1 MANKF
6 KYYLNQDGSFVIEN
20 YNLAPTF
27 SSFFPGISGVKGIPM
42 WAYYVNRGQGICT
55 FGIKNKNYAIME
67 FYPANV
73 SYNLVNTFGFRTF
86 LKIKK
91 GED

>member
-55 FGIKNKNYAIME
+55 FGIKNKNNAIME
-67 FYPANV
+67 FSPAFKFCF
-73 SYNLVNTFGFRTF
+73 T
-86 LKIKK
+86 
-91 GED
+91 